1 MRMEINVHDRQIEI
15 KGNIKTLE
23 NYMTIKETVQ
33 ALVDRGADSISFII
47 GDSLSMTSSVIGYLM
62 KLVNVD
68 GIHITMYVG
77 DDRLIDLMEEL
88 SLVQIFGVKKLRG

>member
-1 MRMEINVHDRQIEI
+1 MEINVHDRQVEI

-23 NYMTIKETVQ
+23 NYMTIKEVVQ
-33 ALVDRGADSISFII
+33 SMVDRGADSITFII
-47 GDSLSMTSSVIGYLM
+47 EDSLSMTSSVIGYLM

-68 GIHITMYVG
+68 RIHIHMYIG

-88 SLVQIFGVKKLRG
+88 SLVQVFGVKKLRG

>member
-1 MRMEINVHDRQIEI
+1 MEINVHDRQIEI

-33 ALVDRGADSISFII
+33 ALVDRGTDSISFII
-47 GDSLSMTSSVIGYLM
+47 ADSLSMTSSVIGYLM

-68 GIHITMYVG
+68 RIHISMYIG

-88 SLVQIFGVKKLRG
+88 SLIQVFGVKKLRG